1 MVVYHRSPYEVL
13 EFDSNNLN
21 TMALSTKGAARE
33 SPGQRPGS
41 VRRQDAT
48 LPDSLLALVV
58 CPRAA
63 TKARRDGKS

>member
-41 VRRQDAT
+41 V
-48 LPDSLLALVV
+48 S
-58 CPRAA
+58 
-63 TKARRDGKS
+63 RRDAPLPEESIYYRLTPPQGFALG

>member
-33 SPGQRPGS
+33 SPGS
-41 VRRQDAT
+41 V
-48 LPDSLLALVV
+48 S
-58 CPRAA
+58 
-63 TKARRDGKS
+63 RRDAPLPEEFIYYRLTPPQGFALG